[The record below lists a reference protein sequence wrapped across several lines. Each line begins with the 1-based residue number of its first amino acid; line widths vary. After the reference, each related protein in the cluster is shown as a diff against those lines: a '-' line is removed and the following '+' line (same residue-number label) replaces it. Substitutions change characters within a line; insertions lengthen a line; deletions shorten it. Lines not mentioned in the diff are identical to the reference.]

1 MGAAPAP
8 DRSLSEVQR
17 KDALALFDTGWG
29 AKAVATRFG
38 APGRAIR
45 GRTIDGESAEVR
57 L

>member
-1 MGAAPAP
+1 MQERRA
-8 DRSLSEVQR
+8 LSEEQR

-45 GRTIDGESAEVR
+45 GHTIDGESAEVR